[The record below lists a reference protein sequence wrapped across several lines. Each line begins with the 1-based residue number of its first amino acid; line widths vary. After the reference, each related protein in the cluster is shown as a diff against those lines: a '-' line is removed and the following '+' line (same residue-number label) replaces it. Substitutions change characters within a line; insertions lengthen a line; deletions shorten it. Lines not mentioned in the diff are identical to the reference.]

1 MVTIEPDVG
10 LGDLVT
16 GHPILAPLLDDLG
29 LDFCCGGQRSL
40 ASACRAAG
48 LDVHEVVARLRDAEA
63 AAGTAAVP
71 PAWAGLGPAALVDH
85 LEVVHHRYLDAEL
98 GRLGALADKV
108 AAVHGSRHPELAE
121 VGATFAELRAD
132 LEPHLRKEE
141 QVLFPMIRRLDAAG
155 GEPLDPPLPMT
166 LAAPV
171 SVMLAEHEQAG
182 ELLARLRALT
192 GGYVPPDD
200 ACASYRSLYERL
212 AALEADTHLH
222 VHKESNVLF
231 PMVLD
236 LEAARS

>member
-1 MVTIEPDVG
+1 MATIEPDVV

-16 GHPILAPLLDDLG
+16 GRPVLAPLLDHLG
-29 LDFCCGGQRSL
+29 LDYCCGGQRSL
-40 ASACRAAG
+40 AAACRAAG

-63 AAGTAAVP
+63 AGGVEVG
-71 PAWAGLGPAALVDH
+71 PADWAGLGPTALVDH
-85 LEVVHHRYLDAEL
+85 LEAVHHRYLDAEL
-98 GRLGALADKV
+98 GRIGELADKV
-108 AAVHGSRHPELAE
+108 AAVHGTRHPELAA

-155 GEPLDPPLPMT
+155 GPADLPMP

-171 SVMLAEHEQAG
+171 SVMLAEHERAG
-182 ELLARLRALT
+182 ELLARLRQLT
-192 GGYVPPDD
+192 DGYRPPDD

-236 LEAARS
+236 LEAERS